1 MISDKKSTPK
11 GSSKSDMAVSAIFG
25 KLKANIDFSFVDVK
39 NMCLMVTSSLPNE
52 GKTTIAANTAAAMAA
67 AGKKTL
73 FIDAD
78 MRNATVHLL
87 FNLVNATGLSDII
100 SQNTPWKDCLVKS
113 SIPNLSIITAGRKP
127 LNTTKFIG
135 SVRFREFIETVKHE
149 YDYVVIDTPPIL
161 LLPDAQIISP
171 IVDGVIVVVNS
182 GKTKQAEL
190 KASGELLKR
199 ANANVIGAV
208 LNNVDTKSGS
218 YGYGYGYG
226 YGYYGNY
233 GNYSDDAPQT
243 NARRVDEPVKVRPGN
258 SSDRK

>member
-1 MISDKKSTPK
+1 MISDKKTTAK
-11 GSSKSDMAVSAIFG
+11 GGGKTDMAISAIFG

-52 GKTTIAANTAAAMAA
+52 GKTTIGANTAAAMAA
-67 AGKKTL
+67 SGKKTL
-73 FIDAD
+73 FIDGD

-113 SIPNLSIITAGRKP
+113 SIPNLTIITAGRKP
-127 LNTTKFIG
+127 MNSTKFVG
-135 SVRFREFIETVKHE
+135 SPRFREFIEAVKHE
-149 YDYVVIDTPPIL
+149 FDYIVIDTPPIL

-171 IVDGVIVVVNS
+171 IVDGVILVVNS
-182 GKTKQAEL
+182 GRTKQAEL

-199 ANANVIGAV
+199 ANANLIGAV
-208 LNNVDTKSGS
+208 LNNVNTRSGS

-226 YGYYGNY
+226 YGNHGSYG
-233 GNYSDDAPQT
+233 DDAPQT
-243 NARRVDEPVKVRPGN
+243 NARRVDEPVKIRPGN